1 MYASDADSLDMVG
14 PDRFSSNFFCRI
26 CGILFATGY
35 RRGFQMNESKVI
47 ELRRD
52 LGLWGAI
59 SIVVGTVIGSGIF
72 LVPRAMVL
80 RVGSP
85 SMVFVVW
92 VFGGLLSLC
101 GALSYAEL
109 AAAMPEAGGEYVYLR
124 EAYGPL
130 WGFLYGW
137 TQMWV
142 AKSGSIATLATA
154 FFYYLTNFFPL
165 LDGVFYT
172 VPLPLGA
179 HGAPLDLRY
188 GQLLAMAL
196 ILFLAGV
203 NYFGVKLGGE
213 VQIIV
218 TAVKVFL
225 IAFIVVAGLGFGTAH
240 APAPAAAPHPLT
252 IAGFFAALV
261 AALWAYDGWNNVS
274 MVASEIRQ
282 PQRSLPLALIAGTLA
297 VIAIYLAAN
306 AAYFHVLSA
315 PQVGASERVAAD
327 MMRHAWAALG
337 SPCGFHRRHDQYF
350 RGAQRL
356 HSLRRAGALRDGAG
370 PPLLC
375 SRGPVN
381 AAYHTPGVSILALSV
396 WSALLVLSGRYEQLF
411 TYVIF
416 ASWILYGMTTAAVI
430 VLRRKRPD
438 LPRPYKT
445 LAYPVL
451 PVLFVLVAILL
462 VLSTLFDSPRESL
475 LGLGFIFLGLPFY
488 YYWRTRRA

>member
-1 MYASDADSLDMVG
+1 MTNG
-14 PDRFSSNFFCRI
+14 
-26 CGILFATGY
+26 
-35 RRGFQMNESKVI
+35 SKVI

-72 LVPRAMVL
+72 LVPRAMEL

-92 VFGGLLSLC
+92 VFGGLLSLS

-142 AKSGSIATLATA
+142 AKSGSIATLATG
-154 FFYYLTNFFPL
+154 FFYYLTTFFPH

-196 ILFLAGV
+196 ILFLAVV

-213 VQIIV
+213 IQIIV
-218 TAVKVFL
+218 TIVKTLL
-225 IAFIVVAGLGFGTAH
+225 IGFVVVVGLGLGKPH
-240 APAPAAAPHPLT
+240 PVAPVSGPHPLT
-252 IAGFFAALV
+252 VAGFFAALV

-274 MVASEIRQ
+274 MVASEIRE

-297 VIAIYLAAN
+297 VIGIYIAAN
-306 AAYFHVLSA
+306 AAYFHVLTA
-315 PQVGASERVAAD
+315 AEVGASERVAAD
-327 MMRHAWAALG
+327 MMRRVVGNWGASAVSVAAMISIFAALNG
-337 SPCGFHRRHDQYF
+337 SILS
-350 RGAQRL
+350 GARVPY
-356 HSLRRAGALRDGAG
+356 AMARDGRFFA
-370 PPLLC
+370 
-375 SRGPVN
+375 RVAQVN
-381 AAYHTPGVSILALSV
+381 AAYRTPGVSILALSG
-396 WSALLVLSGRYEQLF
+396 WSAFLVLSGRYEQLF

-430 VLRRKRPD
+430 VLRQKRPD

-451 PVLFVLVAILL
+451 PVLFVIVAITL

-488 YYWRTRRA
+488 FYWKRRRV